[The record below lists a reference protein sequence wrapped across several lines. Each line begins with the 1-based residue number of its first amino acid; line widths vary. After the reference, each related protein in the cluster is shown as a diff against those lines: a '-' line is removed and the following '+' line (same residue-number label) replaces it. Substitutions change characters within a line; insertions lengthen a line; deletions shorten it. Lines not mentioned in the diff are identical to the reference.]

1 MIWTRGL
8 KRVFPNKD
16 MAQSNRFL
24 LFGLTI
30 SMLLLLGMYLLD
42 LFSVRAFGSESIV
55 MLFATAVVAILVSDG
70 MMKQYKLVNPL
81 YFLVPALFVIG
92 VCYISGLRSIAVAF
106 ALMLAM
112 PGVVATARWL
122 IVGKEAIKKELD
134 AI

>member
-1 MIWTRGL
+1 M
-8 KRVFPNKD
+8 V
-16 MAQSNRFL
+16 QSNRFL

-55 MLFATAVVAILVSDG
+55 MLFATAVVVILVSDG
-70 MMKQYKLVNPL
+70 MMKQYKIANPL
-81 YFLVPALFVIG
+81 YFLVPALFVLG
-92 VCYISGLRSIAVAF
+92 VCYISGLKSIAIAF
-106 ALMLAM
+106 AIMLAM

-122 IVGKEAIKKELD
+122 IVGKEAIRKELE